1 MDGYNDNRPNP
12 DLLLKSI
19 SSDSRDRGKL
29 KIFLGYAAGVGKTYA
44 MLDEAQEQLR
54 NGIDVVVG
62 YVEPHTRPETLQ
74 LLSGLPSIPPIVIE
88 YKGIQLSEFDLETV
102 LKRAPDIVLID
113 ELAHTNAVGVRN
125 RKRYQDIEELLNV
138 GIDVYTTVNVQ
149 HIESLNDIVENITK
163 ISVKE
168 TIPDYVF
175 DQAELVKLIDI
186 APEELLHRFSE
197 GKIYRPERVVTATQN
212 FFTKENLRLLREIA
226 LRKVAERISNEN
238 QIDYIHTEKTINQRF
253 LVCISPSPSSA
264 KCIRWTAR
272 TAETFHAP
280 WSVLYVE
287 TQENMVLSEEQ
298 QKNIRNHMDLAARLG
313 AQIVT
318 LNGVDISS
326 TIIEYAKISGITNI
340 VVGKSRRKKSI
351 KSLFQT
357 DLEDIL
363 IQSLKNTE
371 IYIIPDNDATNFNKK
386 PRQFKWRENFFFS
399 WKDTLKSIVL
409 LILAT
414 LVCLLLQKLNI
425 GDQNIIMAYILSVL
439 MISRFTT
446 GYAYGIFFSIL
457 SVLIFNFFFVKPY
470 YTFSAIQPGY
480 PITFL
485 IMLVAAL
492 LTSTMVFRIKTQAKL
507 AINRE
512 RKTEILYEINK
523 KLLVTRG
530 LDNIIKLTNDYIT
543 SIFNRSVIF
552 YPEDPVN
559 GGKGFYQQ
567 AINDTSPAML
577 TTKDEE
583 AVTHWVFANRKRAGS
598 GTDTLMGA
606 NGFYM
611 PIMSQG
617 SVLGV
622 LGISCNHE
630 EPLNH
635 ENRSFLRMIASL
647 VAMALER
654 QRLSD
659 EQRNIMIETEK
670 EIMRSNL
677 LRAISHDL
685 RTPLTA
691 ISGATSAILENKQTM
706 DEITRDKL
714 LLDIKDD
721 SQWLIRMVENLLSI
735 TRINETTTN
744 LSKVSQAI
752 EEVVSESISRVKN
765 KYPGYNLAVKVPE
778 ELLLVPMD
786 ATLIEQ
792 VIINL
797 LENAI
802 KHSTTESL
810 IEFTV
815 TKDKENAIF
824 EISDNGTGISP
835 DELSKLFD
843 GYSSG
848 KTKSPDS
855 SRGMGVGLSICRSI
869 IQAHGGIIEAENKKE
884 GGAKFRFVLP
894 MEGSNNNEYKT
905 TYINSGG

>member
-1 MDGYNDNRPNP
+1 MEENRDNRPNP

-19 SSDSRDRGKL
+19 STDNRGRGKL

-44 MLDEAQEQLR
+44 MLDEAQEQIK
-54 NGIDVVVG
+54 NGLDVVVG

-74 LLSGLPSIPPIVIE
+74 LLDGLPSIPPLLIE
-88 YKGIQLSEFDLETV
+88 YKGIQLREFDLESV
-102 LKRAPDIVLID
+102 LKRKPDIVLVD
-113 ELAHTNAVGVRN
+113 ELAHTNAIGVRN

-163 ISVKE
+163 VSVKE

-186 APEELLHRFSE
+186 APEELLYRFND
-197 GKIYRPERVVTATQN
+197 GKIYRPERVETATQN
-212 FFTKENLRLLREIA
+212 FFTKENLRLLREVA

-238 QIDYIHTEKTINQRF
+238 QNDYIHTEKTINQRF

-287 TQENMVLSEEQ
+287 TMDSMALSEDQ
-298 QKNIRNHMDLAARLG
+298 QKNVRSHMDLAARLG

-318 LNGVDISS
+318 LNGVDIAS

-357 DLEDIL
+357 DLEDML
-363 IQSLKNTE
+363 IQSLRNTE
-371 IYIIPDNDATNFNKK
+371 IFIIPDNDSTKVYKK
-386 PRQFKWRENFFFS
+386 PKQFKWRENFYFS
-399 WKDTLKSIVL
+399 WKDTIKSIVL
-409 LILAT
+409 LFLAT
-414 LVCLLLQKLNI
+414 LICLLLQKLNI

-446 GYAYGIFFSIL
+446 GYAYGIVSSML
-457 SVLIFNFFFVKPY
+457 SVMIFNFFFVKPY
-470 YTFSAIQPGY
+470 YTFTAIQPGY

-485 IMLVAAL
+485 IMLLAAL
-492 LTSTMVFRIKTQAKL
+492 LTSTMVFRIKTQAKV

-512 RKTEILYEINK
+512 RKTELLYEINK

-530 LDNIIKLTNDYIT
+530 LDNIIELTNDYIT
-543 SIFNRSVIF
+543 SIFNRGVIF
-552 YPEDPVN
+552 YSEDPVN
-559 GGKGFYQQ
+559 GSKGYYQQ
-567 AINDTSPAML
+567 PQNDVNHNSPLLVA
-577 TTKDEE
+577 KDEE
-583 AVTHWVFANRKRAGS
+583 AVAHWVFVNKKRAGS

-617 SVLGV
+617 AVLGV
-622 LGISCNHE
+622 LGISCNSDK
-630 EPLNH
+630 PLNH

-647 VAMALER
+647 VALALER

-659 EQRNIMIETEK
+659 EQRNIMIESEK
-670 EIMRSNL
+670 EVMRSNL

-691 ISGATSAILENKQTM
+691 ISGASSAILENKYTM
-706 DEITRDKL
+706 KESTHDKL

-721 SQWLIRMVENLLSI
+721 SQWLIRMVENLLSV
-735 TRINETTTN
+735 TRISETTTN
-744 LSKVSQAI
+744 LSKTSQAV
-752 EEVVSESISRVKN
+752 EEVASESLSRVKN
-765 KYPGYNLAVKVPE
+765 KYPGYNISVKVPD

-802 KHSTTESL
+802 KHSTKESM
-810 IEFTV
+810 IEFIV
-815 TKDKENAIF
+815 TRDPDNAIF
-824 EISDNGTGISP
+824 EISDNGTGIP
-835 DELSKLFD
+835 MDELPKLFD

-855 SRGMGVGLSICRSI
+855 SRGMGIGLSICRSI
-869 IQAHGGIIEAENKKE
+869 IQAHGGVIEAENKKE
-884 GGAKFRFVLP
+884 GGAKFRFTLP
-894 MEGSNNNEYKT
+894 MEGSEDIGY
-905 TYINSGG
+905 